1 MAKNIEEFLRMAAAR
16 RQQQGAAAPQ
26 QPGRQQQQN
35 QQPATPRISTP
46 TNRQQPRTDV
56 VEIVDDIEV
65 VDPLRDQ
72 SVGSHVR
79 AHINTSDIA
88 EHTRQLGGQVSQASE
103 EVEKRIH
110 QKFDHEVGHLGA
122 DHIADANEY
131 SAEFVHAEHDD
142 VAPRAKEL
150 AEMLKSPKTFRQAII
165 MSEILNRPN
174 FE

>member
-1 MAKNIEEFLRMAAAR
+1 VAKNIEEFLRMAAAR
-16 RQQQGAAAPQ
+16 RQQQGSAVPKQVNPQ
-26 QPGRQQQQN
+26 PQN
-35 QQPATPRISTP
+35 QPTATPRISTP
-46 TNRQQPRTDV
+46 TNRQQSGPEV
-56 VEIVDDIEV
+56 IEIVDDIEI
-65 VDPLRDQ
+65 VDPIRGQ
-72 SVGSHVR
+72 SVGTHVR
-79 AHINTSDIA
+79 SHINTSDIA
-88 EHTRQLGGQVSQASE
+88 EHTRQLGEQVSQASE
-103 EVEKRIH
+103 VVERRLH

-174 FE
+174 FD